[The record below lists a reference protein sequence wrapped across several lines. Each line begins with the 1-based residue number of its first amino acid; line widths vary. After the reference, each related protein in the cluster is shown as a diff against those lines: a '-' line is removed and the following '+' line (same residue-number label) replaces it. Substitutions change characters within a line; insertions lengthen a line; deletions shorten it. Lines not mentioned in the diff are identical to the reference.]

1 MIAAASSPSSFPSF
15 SSLSSSSSSSFMQ
28 STRRNVSPSSPSLP
42 FPSRTAARVSQRRC
56 QTLRVRS
63 TRYPHRAPVVTQDS
77 WDELVLKSEIPVL
90 VEFYASWCGPCRM
103 VHRLIDEIAKEYAED
118 IKCFLLNADT
128 DLEIAERYAVKAVPV
143 VLLFKNG
150 QRHESVVG
158 TMPKD
163 FYVSAIQRVLDS

>member
-1 MIAAASSPSSFPSF
+1 MIAAASSSSPFPSL
-15 SSLSSSSSSSFMQ
+15 SALSSSSSSSFLR
-28 STRRNVSPSSPSLP
+28 STRWNVSPSLP
-42 FPSRTAARVSQRRC
+42 FPSRAAVRVSQRRC

-63 TRYPHRAPVVTQDS
+63 MRHPNRAPVVTHNS

-103 VHRLIDEIAKEYAED
+103 VHRMIDEIAEEFAQD
-118 IKCFLLNADT
+118 IKCFILNADA
-128 DLEIAERYAVKAVPV
+128 DLDIAQRYEVKAVPV

-150 QRHESVVG
+150 QRCESVVG

-163 FYVSAIQRVLDS
+163 FYVAAIQRVLDS